1 VANVVKIEV
10 TAADRASAALKGI
23 RANIDALGGRMTS
36 LGATALK
43 AAGALGAIGV
53 AAGAAF
59 AVTGVKGAADFERA
73 LAQSVGLA
81 SLLPEE
87 VGKVRDELLK
97 MATAVGK
104 GPQELAEA
112 FYFASSAGLDTEK
125 ALAAVASSAKAAA
138 AGMGETKVIVDA
150 VTSVMNAYG
159 MAADQAARVTDALV
173 NTVKYG
179 KGEPE
184 DLAGS
189 IGKVVPVASQMGVSI
204 EEVGA
209 SMAVMT
215 RIGLDAEESATAL
228 RGTLLAIL
236 NPAAQSSDALKKIG
250 KSAAGLRQEIK
261 TKGLAATLVDMMKAL
276 EGDDEALAAI
286 IPEARALTGVLATA
300 GNQSEEYVRVL
311 AEMNNGL
318 GATDDAFAEAS
329 NTFSFK
335 MAQLKASF
343 DVLRIKVGN
352 ELLPALKKVA
362 DWLVSVQPK
371 IEAFGR
377 EVRERLTPAL
387 QGLGRWIESDV
398 MPALQKLGDWNA
410 AELMPRLERFTN
422 WLGTILPGV
431 AAVGGQTLSDIGAA
445 LGTLKDAA
453 AALADWA
460 SENGEKVTLL
470 LIGIGVALA
479 WANPTMGIAA
489 GIIGIALAIE
499 LMRTNSES
507 LPKPLLEVQLAIL
520 GVTSAVVNQLETF
533 ADIGKTFSR
542 VSRVL
547 VSAMPEPV
555 RSVALAF
562 GDIATAAGAS
572 ADTVEEATNDM
583 AKAVDDKMMT
593 AQAQL
598 NSINFREAE
607 QALGDLK
614 TKGDLLPQTF
624 ASMADTGVA
633 SMVTLNQMTTAPIRG
648 DIDKLTSGAHI
659 AKTAAKDMVNAW
671 DQALRDSTADFQA
684 IARQIDEQSRRLQS
698 LPWTPPSR
706 PAVGIPSGTRS
717 ISGVGVYAEGGV
729 VPGPLGK
736 AQWGLLHGGEQV
748 IPAGQRGEAT
758 VNNLQMHVTINGT
771 SEEAL
776 TKFERLFNDLLRRAG
791 YGGSSVSAGA
801 FIPA

>member
-1 VANVVKIEV
+1 MANVVKIEV
-10 TAADRASAALKGI
+10 TAQDRASAALKGL
-23 RANIDALGGRMTS
+23 RGNIDQLGGRLTS
-36 LGATALK
+36 LGATAVK
-43 AAGALGAIGV
+43 AVGALTAVGV

-59 AVTGVKGAADFERA
+59 AVTGVRAAADFEKA

-138 AGMGETKVIVDA
+138 AGMGETKTIIDA

-159 MAADQAARVTDALV
+159 MAADQANRVTDALV
-173 NTVKYG
+173 NTVKYD

-215 RIGLDAEESATAL
+215 RIGLNADEAATAL
-228 RGTLLAIL
+228 RGTLLAIM
-236 NPAAQSSDALKKIG
+236 NPAAQSATALAKIG
-250 KSAAGLRQEIK
+250 KSAASLRQEIK
-261 TKGLAATLVDMMKAL
+261 TKGLAATLVDLMEAL

-300 GNQSEEYVRVL
+300 GNQSEEYVNVL
-311 AEMNNGL
+311 AEMNDGL
-318 GATDDAFAEAS
+318 GATDNAFAEAS
-329 NTFSFK
+329 DTFSFK

-343 DVLRIKVGN
+343 DVLKVKVGN
-352 ELLPALKKVA
+352 ELLPALKKFA

-377 EVRERLTPAL
+377 ELKERLAPAL
-387 QGLGRWIESDV
+387 RQLGDWINRDV
-398 MPALQKLGDWNA
+398 VPALQKLRDWNTG
-410 AELMPRLERFTN
+410 ELMPRLERFTN

-445 LGTLKDAA
+445 LGTLRDGAA
-453 AALADWA
+453 GLADWA
-460 SENGEKVTLL
+460 SEHGEAVAAI

-507 LPKPLLEVQLAIL
+507 LPKPLLEVQVAIL
-520 GVTSAVVNQLETF
+520 GVTAAIVNQVETI
-533 ADIGKTFSR
+533 ADIGDKFSY
-542 VSRVL
+542 L
-547 VSAMPEPV
+547 AK
-555 RSVALAF
+555 VAEALPQPFGGIVKAF
-562 GDIATAAGAS
+562 GDTSKAAGAS
-572 ADTVEEATNDM
+572 AADVEKATDQWKTDITGLKEEAE
-583 AKAVDDKMMT
+583 
-593 AQAQL
+593 AQL
-598 NSINFREAE
+598 NAINFREAE

-614 TKGDLLPQTF
+614 KKGDLLPQTF

-633 SMVTLNQMTTAPIRG
+633 SMVTLNQLNTAAIRG

-659 AKTAAKDMVNAW
+659 ARDAAKDMVNAW

-684 IARQIDEQSRRLQS
+684 IARQIDEQSARLQS
-698 LPWTPPSR
+698 LPWTPPTR
-706 PAVGIPSGTRS
+706 PSTPSGTRS
-717 ISGVGVYAEGGV
+717 ISGVGIYAEGGL
-729 VPGPLGK
+729 VPGPLGRP
-736 AQWGLLHGGEQV
+736 QWGLLHGGEEV
-748 IPAGQRGEAT
+748 IPAGQRGQAT

-776 TKFERLFNDLLRRAG
+776 VKFERLFNEMLRRAG
-791 YGGSSVSAGA
+791 FGGSSISAGA